1 MKSYS
6 PEAAQAIVDKVVEK
20 FLDEHVR
27 LNRPEGGH
35 EFLVEQAGTSRQK
48 LQDVEQELCSLQT
61 VTGLISADAQRDMM
75 AQRISR
81 MEEELLQTSRDVAA
95 SRARIKK
102 LTETLELTER
112 TEVTA
117 ELAGAANNG
126 EDLMRQELYEL
137 EIKYE
142 EMRSTYTETH
152 PLVAQAKQQME
163 AAREVLSHEPE
174 TRTETTTTIG
184 QAYQATELALL
195 SERPVLVALEEKET
209 QLRDQLAQARQELQT
224 FNVNEVRVTELQRE
238 ADLHDAVYRKYAAT
252 VEQARIDRALEL
264 ERITNVNVAQPATFE
279 AKPVSPRKQL
289 NLALGLVIGLA
300 GGVLLALVSDRL
312 DESLHSPEDVEK
324 NLDIPTLVAIPR
336 LKSRD
341 LVPTATS
348 GNGNGSNGN
357 GSDGN
362 GSDGNG
368 NGHKAAR
375 EDEDL
380 TNVT

>member
-1 MKSYS
+1 
-6 PEAAQAIVDKVVEK
+6 
-20 FLDEHVR
+20 
-27 LNRPEGGH
+27 
-35 EFLVEQAGTSRQK
+35 
-48 LQDVEQELCSLQT
+48 
-61 VTGLISADAQRDMM
+61 
-75 AQRISR
+75 
-81 MEEELLQTSRDVAA
+81 
-95 SRARIKK
+95 
-102 LTETLELTER
+102 
-112 TEVTA
+112 
-117 ELAGAANNG
+117 
-126 EDLMRQELYEL
+126 
-137 EIKYE
+137 
-142 EMRSTYTETH
+142 
-152 PLVAQAKQQME
+152 
-163 AAREVLSHEPE
+163 
-174 TRTETTTTIG
+174 
-184 QAYQATELALL
+184 
-195 SERPVLVALEEKET
+195 
-209 QLRDQLAQARQELQT
+209 
-224 FNVNEVRVTELQRE
+224 
-238 ADLHDAVYRKYAAT
+238 
-252 VEQARIDRALEL
+252 L